1 MESIRCT
8 KKGTSLKITCY
19 ILIGMFIFLMSVNA
33 LQLDLSKFI
42 ERFANLP
49 EVISRMMQL
58 DVSIIPNVLAEILV
72 SISLAFAALVF
83 GTLISFVLACLSASN
98 IAPNK
103 HCASVIKGVIAT
115 IRAIPALVWVLMVV
129 ASIGFGNTGGMIGL
143 IFPTVGYLSKSFA
156 ASFEEEGY
164 DRIEALKATGANWTT
179 TITSAL
185 VPQTM
190 PKLISWIAMRFENNI
205 AEGISLGMVG
215 VGGVGYLLNKAIGK
229 FDYASISTILLMIFL
244 TMFIMELLIQNVKK
258 QIHKG

>member
-19 ILIGMFIFLMSVNA
+19 IVIAIIIFIASVNA
-33 LQLDLSKFI
+33 LELDLTKFI
-42 ERFANLP
+42 ARFANLP
-49 EVISRMMQL
+49 EVIGRMMQFNA
-58 DVSIIPNVLAEILV
+58 SIIPNVLLEILV

-83 GTLISFVLACLSASN
+83 GAIISFVLACLSASN

-103 HCASVIKGVIAT
+103 RCAGIIKGVIAT

-164 DRIEALKATGANWTT
+164 GRMEALKATGANWTT
-179 TITSAL
+179 TIRAAL

-190 PKLISWIAMRFENNI
+190 PKLISWVAMRFENNI

-229 FDYASISTILLMIFL
+229 FDYASISTILVMIFL
-244 TMFIMELLIQNVKK
+244 TMFIMELLIQNIKK